1 VGFFYKTLSVKNQK
15 ILFLILFVI
24 AFVGYLLIRKE
35 TPSHGLQGRYYSN
48 LSWQG
53 PPALVRLD
61 PEVSTALL
69 KERREELGVNR
80 FSVRWEGYI
89 EVRKSGEYQFRLKSD
104 DGSRLYIGEQLVVD
118 NAGRMGLQEAMGEV
132 SLDPGLHP
140 IRVDYVQGG
149 GFLKIEVIW
158 GKKEKALS
166 ELKTGN
172 LLPIS
177 LEVEKYE
184 RFKKIQG
191 IFWVLMVLFGV
202 GLAYKTLPD
211 LLKVLHEL
219 SGRLYRLQAKP
230 FSLPTAGILIGFALV
245 ILVFF
250 YDIFFLDYSLLTG
263 GPPTKPHHVIDPSAS
278 ALQHEPYIQFASKTY
293 KNGWIPLWNPHSA
306 LGSPLNGHM
315 HTAVFFPPHLPL
327 FLNPSDKMWD
337 TFMILRI
344 LSAGLLAYAFF
355 RRFLSL
361 DRPPAFFGAVAF
373 MLSGHLILNLNMVYI
388 NAVVLLPGLLY
399 TSELLLAVP
408 NLRNL
413 LLTAVFIGLI
423 ILGGHPEATFFAL
436 FYGSVY
442 YGFCGL
448 TKVKKEGVEKRKN
461 SGLEKHLLSFISKR
475 LFLFAIAVL
484 LGFLLS
490 AITLIPFLEFVQ
502 LADIGV
508 HGTEHK
514 VGLLTVSPSHL
525 FGLWVPY
532 FWGPINDTW
541 DDLNWQIFPGYI
553 GLLVAVFVTT
563 LCLQGFAF
571 QGKSLFFTGMVLFF
585 LLKGYGLSNSL
596 NELIGNLPAFRVSFF
611 TRYFPGEFMFSTATL
626 VGVFFQRLGEGRVRL
641 RYLILSAFLGLASLG
656 GLLALYYPRL
666 TELKKL
672 DYAIRQI
679 LPPAVFCLLL
689 GVTMGLRYVRQR
701 IEEKRIER
709 REGEGKKEEKEAS
722 FPTPPRFSFP
732 TPLSLLL
739 LPTDKTLTFIFGLL
753 LILELF
759 IWMPKIHHKR
769 SDLIPYQDPPAH
781 IKFIR
786 QDPGIFRVYGLDTF
800 LFPSTASGYGLD
812 DFGAVDALF
821 YRRYTEFSQKLFRP
835 YEGYFNGFSVPNVEN
850 RFFSFLNLKYLVTA
864 PWTPSPAPF
873 FTLVYQQEA
882 NVYRNE
888 QAFPRVFVVHRAEV
902 VSDPEEVIQRLKDPS
917 FDLRRQILLEENV
930 AEAGMLTGYG
940 APVEDKSDVEIEA
953 YTPNR
958 VILKARMEHDGFI
971 VLGDA
976 YFPGWKGYVDGRER
990 KVYLTDYFIRSL
1002 YVESGVHWVEFRYQP
1017 VSYKLGTWLSLVG
1030 CGTLAAMWVY
1040 PLGKGRFL
1048 FKV

>member
-1 VGFFYKTLSVKNQK
+1 MGFFYKTHWIKNQK

-24 AFVGYLLIRKE
+24 ALGGYLSIGKE
-35 TPSHGLQGRYYSN
+35 APFHGLQGRYYSN

-53 PPALVRLD
+53 PPALVKLD
-61 PEVSTALL
+61 PEVSTAVL

-89 EVRKSGEYQFRLKSD
+89 EVRKSGEYQFRLESD
-104 DGSRLYIGEQLVVD
+104 DGSRLYIREQLVVD
-118 NAGRMGLQEAMGEV
+118 NAGGMGLQKAMGDV

-140 IRVDYVQGG
+140 VRVEYVQGG
-149 GFLKIEVIW
+149 GLLKIEVKW

-166 ELKTGN
+166 ELKAEN
-172 LLPIS
+172 LFPIS

-184 RFKKIQG
+184 RLKRIQG
-191 IFWVLMVLFGV
+191 VFWVLMVLSGV
-202 GLAYKTLPD
+202 GLTYKTLPD
-211 LLKVLHEL
+211 FLKVFYEL
-219 SGRLYRLQAKP
+219 LRRLPRLWAKS
-230 FSLPTAGILIGFALV
+230 FSLPTAGVLIGFALV

-250 YDIFFLDYSLLTG
+250 YDILFLDYSLLTG

-278 ALQHEPYIQFASKTY
+278 ALQHEPYTQFASKAY

-361 DRPPAFFGAVAF
+361 DRPPAFFGAAAF

-408 NLRNL
+408 KLRNL
-413 LLTAVFIGLI
+413 LLTAVFVGLI

-442 YGFCGL
+442 YLFRWI
-448 TKVKKEGVEKRKN
+448 TEVKKRD
-461 SGLEKHLLSFISKR
+461 SALFSFFFYKQ
-475 LFLFAIAVL
+475 LFLFAVAVL

-490 AITLIPFLEFVQ
+490 AIALIPFLEFVQ

-514 VGLLTVSPSHL
+514 VGLLTVSPSYL

-532 FWGPINDTW
+532 FWGPINDAW
-541 DDLNWQIFPGYI
+541 DGLNWQIFPGYI
-553 GLLVAVFVTT
+553 GLLVAVFVTA

-571 QGKSLFFTGMVLFF
+571 QGKSLFFVAMVLFF
-585 LLKGYGLSNSL
+585 LLKGYGLSSSL
-596 NELIGNLPAFRVSFF
+596 NEWVGNLPAFRVSFF
-611 TRYFPGEFMFSTATL
+611 TRYFPGEFMFSTAALTGIFL
-626 VGVFFQRLGEGRVRL
+626 QRLGEGRVRL
-641 RYLILSAFLGLASLG
+641 RYVILSTVLGFVSLG

-666 TELKKL
+666 MELKKL

-679 LPPAVFCLLL
+679 RPPAIFCLLL
-689 GVTMGLRYVRQR
+689 GVTMELRYVRQR
-701 IEEKRIER
+701 IEERGIEG
-709 REGEGKKEEKEAS
+709 REGEGKKEEKKAS
-722 FPTPPRFSFP
+722 FPTPPPFSFP
-732 TPLSLLL
+732 SPLSLL

-864 PWTPSPAPF
+864 PWTPPPAPF

-888 QAFPRVFVVHRAEV
+888 QAFP
-902 VSDPEEVIQRLKDPS
+902 
-917 FDLRRQILLEENV
+917 
-930 AEAGMLTGYG
+930 
-940 APVEDKSDVEIEA
+940 
-953 YTPNR
+953 
-958 VILKARMEHDGFI
+958 
-971 VLGDA
+971 
-976 YFPGWKGYVDGRER
+976 
-990 KVYLTDYFIRSL
+990 
-1002 YVESGVHWVEFRYQP
+1002 
-1017 VSYKLGTWLSLVG
+1017 
-1030 CGTLAAMWVY
+1030 
-1040 PLGKGRFL
+1040 
-1048 FKV
+1048 